1 MANVKAKTR
10 KAAAKRFKITGTGK
24 VLFKKAGRSHLLS
37 KKTSKRKRSLRQLG
51 ELTGRDAKR
60 AKRLVPYG

>member
-1 MANVKAKTR
+1 MPKVKAKTR

-37 KKTSKRKRSLRQLG
+37 KKTSKRKRSLRRLG

-60 AKRLVPYG
+60 ARRMVPHG